1 MSLQHSLLSSTCLD
15 DINIQY
21 FCLFN
26 TCTIANDLNSTEIK
40 YGGILTNSTD
50 IVLIGGS
57 LNWLFVESN
66 DLPVFERFQKM
77 KNLKNETWWWYVE
90 PGINVTRIINSIVY
104 DKENV
109 VEEDEEKEREEG
121 RGGGGVGVGVEGGI
135 KLLIENL
142 TDWKKINDTGSDNF
156 LIGDDSTSDNWWAIL
171 ALILVIGT
179 ATGNI
184 LVCLAITW
192 ERRLQNVTNYFLMS
206 LAVTDLMVAVLVMPL
221 GILTL
226 VKGE

>member
-1 MSLQHSLLSSTCLD
+1 
-15 DINIQY
+15 
-21 FCLFN
+21 
-26 TCTIANDLNSTEIK
+26 
-40 YGGILTNSTD
+40 
-50 IVLIGGS
+50 
-57 LNWLFVESN
+57 
-66 DLPVFERFQKM
+66 M
-77 KNLKNETWWWYVE
+77 KNLKNETWWC
-90 PGINVTRIINSIVY
+90 
-104 DKENV
+104 
-109 VEEDEEKEREEG
+109 
-121 RGGGGVGVGVEGGI
+121 
-135 KLLIENL
+135 
-142 TDWKKINDTGSDNF
+142 DNF